1 MNDQLSLLFV
11 LVETAGIFA
20 PIAFI
25 LFHLLRQFL
34 FIPVSLVCLTGGILF
49 GSFFGSVFSIIGL
62 MLNSIFFY
70 FLIKKMPKTHAK
82 LSKLKKRW
90 FGEYRNLT
98 VGQVAVL
105 RLIPFF
111 HFHLLNFCLI
121 ERNKSFKQYLK
132 NIWLTNFPLAIFY
145 TVFGEFISQFS
156 FPMILLILFSLAILA
171 IILREKVIIIK
182 WREFFREGISSS
194 KME

>member
-1 MNDQLSLLFV
+1 MSNQLSLLFV
-11 LVETAGIFA
+11 LVETVGILA

-34 FIPVSLVCLTGGILF
+34 FIPVSLVCLAGGILF
-49 GSFFGSVFSIIGL
+49 GSLFGSVFSIIGL

-70 FLIKKMPKTHAK
+70 FLIKKMPKTYAK
-82 LSKLKKRW
+82 LSNLKKRW

-105 RLIPFF
+105 RLIPFL

-121 ERNKSFKQYLK
+121 ERNKSFQHYLK
-132 NIWLTNFPLAIFY
+132 NIWLTNLPLAVFY

-156 FPMILLILFSLAILA
+156 LPMIVLILFSLAILA

-182 WREFFREGISSS
+182 WREFFKKEIRS